1 MRIIPTPAAVL
12 IFAMALPWS
21 AEASAQSTDNVDSGW
36 EVGITAYIWA
46 SGMSG
51 DVGAV
56 EGAQPVKVDMSF
68 GDIFDHLKFAG
79 MGTLQ
84 ARHDRLVLVADIGY
98 VSLGAS
104 KDLKIRDVDL
114 VEGELDASTLT
125 ASALA
130 GYRIADKAPLT
141 FDLMAGARL
150 NSVSTDI
157 VLSGPSRSVEGDDTK
172 TWVDPIVGAHLS
184 VPISPKW
191 SVAFYGDV
199 GGFGIASDF
208 TWQLLGAIQY
218 DFNNRWR
225 ASAGWRHYSVDY
237 DKGAFLYD
245 VSLSGPILGVRYVF

>member
-1 MRIIPTPAAVL
+1 MRMSLIPAAVL
-12 IFAMALPWS
+12 ISAMVLAWPTR
-21 AEASAQSTDNVDSGW
+21 ASAQTTDKVDSGW
-36 EVGITAYIWA
+36 EIGVSTYIWA
-46 SGMSG
+46 SGMNG
-51 DVGAV
+51 AVGAV

-68 GDIFDHLKFAG
+68 GDIFDNLKFAG

-84 ARHDRLVLVADIGY
+84 ARHDRLILVADIGY

-104 KDLKIRDVDL
+104 KELKIRDVDL

-157 VLSGPSRSVEGDDTK
+157 ELSGPSRSVEGDDTK